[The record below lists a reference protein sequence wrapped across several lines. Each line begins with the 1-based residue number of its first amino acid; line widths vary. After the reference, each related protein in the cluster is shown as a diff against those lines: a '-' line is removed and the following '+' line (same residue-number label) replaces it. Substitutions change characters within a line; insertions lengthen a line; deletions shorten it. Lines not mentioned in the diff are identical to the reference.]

1 MGVIQRR
8 WQEFRQS
15 PVQALSDWQS
25 MRWLWLVSAMVAL
38 SMNLIAH
45 YIFQIA
51 MDMAPCEKCV
61 YIRYAMFSIVFG
73 GLIASVNPKLLM
85 LRITGYTLTLYGA
98 IFGAIWSKELVDSYS
113 LMNAPTE
120 GVDPF
125 AAGFGFASC
134 STEATYHFGLP
145 LDRWFPGWFSP
156 SGICGVDDWSFLGLD
171 MGSWTFIIFSVY
183 IALVIFCLISTLI
196 ASNKKA

>member
-8 WQEFRQS
+8 WQELRQS
-15 PVQALSDWQS
+15 PIQALSDWQS

-51 MDMAPCEKCV
+51 MDMAPCERCV

-73 GLIASVNPKLLM
+73 GLIASINPKLLS
-85 LRITGYTLTLYGA
+85 LRIAGYAMTLYGA
-98 IFGAIWSKELVDSYS
+98 IFGAIWSKELVDSYN
-113 LMNAPTE
+113 LMRAPTE

-125 AAGFGFASC
+125 AAGFGFTSC
-134 STEATYHFGLP
+134 ATEPTFHFGLP
-145 LDRWFPGWFSP
+145 LDRWFPSWFSP

-171 MGSWTFIIFSVY
+171 MGSWTLIIFSVY
-183 IALVIFCLISTLI
+183 IVFVILCLISALVV
-196 ASNKKA
+196 SNKKA